1 MGNQNGRKSDLMD
14 ELPKDLSVA
23 SGELVIL

>member
-14 ELPKDLSVA
+14 ELPKDLAVVP
-23 SGELVIL
+23 GELVLL